1 MPYVLIV
8 EDDAD
13 TRTMLAALARTQQLA
28 CDTAATLEEALTLV
42 TTHP

>member
-13 TRTMLAALARTQQLA
+13 TRTMLARSRAQQLA